1 MVKMTA
7 PFTSLGK
14 RLKLAATA
22 MERGQIGLAQ
32 RLDVHRNTVTR
43 WVKDKTSP
51 SDAEIEEVAAV
62 TGYDAEWLKTGE
74 GVAQPVPSV
83 FERLTSNPPDAAEF
97 EAAFARGMAAAG
109 RAPLIPPLVPV
120 LGTVAGSIIGSMALS
135 EDAVEY
141 ANRPVGVANVADAY
155 GLRVVGTSMLERFR
169 EGELVI
175 VHPHRHIVKGD
186 IIVIQE
192 QLHAASH
199 VSAYIKEFVRH
210 TKDGIETV
218 QYNPRQPVEFRN
230 IRIKSVHRVM
240 TTNELFGL

>member
-1 MVKMTA
+1 MVDIGLKQRMALVIDRVKTQARLAEKTGLSLKTIGVYAAGTA
-7 PFTSLGK
+7 QTKNSTLQRIADGGGVDFAWLATGIGQPEGAEPPFTAIARTLN
-14 RLKLAATA
+14 AE
-22 MERGQIGLAQ
+22 ERF
-32 RLDVHRNTVTR
+32 D
-43 WVKDKTSP
+43 
-51 SDAEIEEVAAV
+51 
-62 TGYDAEWLKTGE
+62 
-74 GVAQPVPSV
+74 
-83 FERLTSNPPDAAEF
+83 DAAF
-97 EAAFARGMAAAG
+97 SADFGRSLAKAG

-141 ANRPVGVANVADAY
+141 ANRPIGVANVADAY
-155 GLRVVGTSMLERFR
+155 GLRVVGVSMLERFR

-192 QLHAASH
+192 QLHPASH
-199 VSAYIKEFVRH
+199 VSAYIKEFVRN

-218 QYNPRQPVEFRN
+218 QYNPRQPVEFKN